1 MMVAIM
7 GSGPGID
14 ATEIVKKISE
24 ELISRHKLHDI
35 NQDLQILDSEE
46 INPTESTNGQPV
58 AEQYV
63 KDIKNCINL
72 QMQGM
77 KYNFDKKIKKETEY
91 EQIKSGF
98 ESALEKE
105 TEDYTERIFALQ
117 KKSREDNQTFYLSI
131 N

>member
-1 MMVAIM
+1 M
-7 GSGPGID
+7 
-14 ATEIVKKISE
+14 
-24 ELISRHKLHDI
+24 HDI

-77 KYNFDKKIKKETEY
+77 KYNLRKLSRKLNMN
-91 EQIKSGF
+91 KS
-98 ESALEKE
+98 SQALN
-105 TEDYTERIFALQ
+105 L
-117 KKSREDNQTFYLSI
+117 L
-131 N
+131 

>member
-1 MMVAIM
+1 M
-7 GSGPGID
+7 
-14 ATEIVKKISE
+14 
-24 ELISRHKLHDI
+24 HDI

-46 INPTESTNGQPV
+46 INPTETTNGQPV

-105 TEDYTERIFALQ
+105 TEEYTERIFALQ
-117 KKSREDNQTFYLSI
+117 KKSGEDNKTFYLSI